1 MSLFGSVANYGGR
14 QPDNFQNTKQFIESV
29 AGQVTWI
36 YKRLPNGMKVQTPS
50 NGIVPVYI
58 NSDLY
63 INGSIYNPSDRTL
76 KDKIEQIAENRNSNF
91 DNLEPKE
98 FVYKAD
104 PSKKHFGFIAQDMEK
119 IYPELVKD
127 SEFGYKTIN
136 YVEIIPL
143 LVSKIQSMQKEI
155 DDLKEKCA
163 TRS

>member
-14 QPDNFQNTKQFIESV
+14 QPDNFQNTKQFIESA

-36 YKRLPNGMKVQTPS
+36 YKRLRNGMKVQTPS

-76 KDKIEQIAENRNSNF
+76 KDKTEHIAENRNINF

-136 YVEIIPL
+136 YVELIPL

-155 DDLKEKCA
+155 DELKEKYA
-163 TRS
+163 ARS